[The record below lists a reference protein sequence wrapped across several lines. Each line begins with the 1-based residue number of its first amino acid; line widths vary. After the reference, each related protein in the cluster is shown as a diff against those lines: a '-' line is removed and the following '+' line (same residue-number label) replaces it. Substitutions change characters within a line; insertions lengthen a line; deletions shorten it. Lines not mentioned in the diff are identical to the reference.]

1 MPQTLRL
8 HSSDR
13 LLYFAP
19 PPDDETLAGGGL
31 IQKAAA
37 LGARLCIVFLTNGDR
52 NPWPQRVMER
62 AIFLDAKA
70 RRRWGMR
77 RQGESR
83 AALDLLGAGG
93 SAEVHFIGWPDP
105 GVTNLLMRAEEVAL
119 TSLADFLRGGKTHP

>member
-19 PPDDETLAGGGL
+19 HPDDETLAGGGL
-31 IQKAAA
+31 IQKASAI
-37 LGARLCIVFLTNGDR
+37 GAQLCIVFLPNGAR
-52 NPWPQRVMER
+52 RPGPQRVMER
-62 AIFLDAKA
+62 ALFPDAKA

-83 AALDLLGAGG
+83 AAPDLLGAGG

-105 GVTNLLMRAEEVAL
+105 GVT
-119 TSLADFLRGGKTHP
+119 